1 MAAPAAHAS
10 APDKQDGPTKFCS
23 KCQAERPLPGGV
35 QRTREK
41 WHCGQC
47 WRGFAMKRR
56 AGS

>member
-1 MAAPAAHAS
+1 MREAAGAAPAPA
-10 APDKQDGPTKFCS
+10 APPEPTKFCS

-47 WRGFAMKRR
+47 WRLFAMNRR
-56 AGS
+56 PGG